1 MNAMDEQQHQN
12 IPASIGD
19 GGVNDNNT
27 NNNNINDVD
36 ETQNMNNFREQHLNK
51 FASLFSS
58 ARAEGSDEAVVGVHH
73 DIEMSAC
80 FSKSH
85 LRAAQQQQKVAGEG
99 FSNNMPVPP
108 SISSSSLSM
117 HTKNGQQ
124 PQVIDNNNKNKLLE
138 IASLNMSTPFYT
150 TPDTIVTTATTVLKN
165 VVSTMEELVDSRL
178 RSTVS
183 QLVKRSETP
192 APCLKLL
199 SPSRKPIQIATV
211 ITRFVSPDQQD
222 CENMGSNFTSSV
234 SADDMLSIPLQFKA
248 VIDIKVFGEM
258 STIEIVA
265 PVNMTAKFDTADDGL
280 FTAIDICFDSQTLL
294 QNMIGQARLIV
305 KMAVTK
311 AATLS
316 VQIVKWQ
323 EKRLKR
329 KQAASSM
336 GLKSGS
342 THSLIGGGLESIS
355 SFDCSMNTALSK
367 NAKHPSK
374 GLLRNPSFGGDTAK
388 LMRSNTNSVV
398 RFQENCELRTIV
410 PSGNNSSFPIQHP
423 HQEDQGQGG
432 NIHAGLFSWL
442 QEDSMFLTEEKLHE
456 KDIADAEA
464 ERERLAAPQPLR
476 FWSTEDNNV
485 DGGVRV
491 RSPQGLANM
500 TQTIFGNQPA
510 GESPPL
516 EEQNINGQYDNH
528 RQKRM
533 RMF

>member
-1 MNAMDEQQHQN
+1 MYIH
-12 IPASIGD
+12 
-19 GGVNDNNT
+19 
-27 NNNNINDVD
+27 
-36 ETQNMNNFREQHLNK
+36 
-51 FASLFSS
+51 
-58 ARAEGSDEAVVGVHH
+58 
-73 DIEMSAC
+73 
-80 FSKSH
+80 
-85 LRAAQQQQKVAGEG
+85 
-99 FSNNMPVPP
+99 
-108 SISSSSLSM
+108 
-117 HTKNGQQ
+117 
-124 PQVIDNNNKNKLLE
+124 
-138 IASLNMSTPFYT
+138 
-150 TPDTIVTTATTVLKN
+150 TVLTLK
-165 VVSTMEELVDSRL
+165 ELVDSRL

-222 CENMGSNFTSSV
+222 GENMGGSVTSSV
-234 SADDMLSIPLQFKA
+234 SANDMLSIPLQFKS

-258 STIEIVA
+258 STIEITT
-265 PVNMTAKFDTADDGL
+265 PVNMTAKFDTLDDGL
-280 FTAIDICFDSQTLL
+280 FTAIDICFDCQTLL

-316 VQIVKWQ
+316 VQIVKWH

-329 KQAASSM
+329 KQAAASM
-336 GLKSGS
+336 GVFGLKPSGS
-342 THSLIGGGLESIS
+342 THSLIGGGLGSIS

-388 LMRSNTNSVV
+388 LMRSNSMRSNSVV

-423 HQEDQGQGG
+423 LQADHQGQGG

-456 KDIADAEA
+456 KDIADAKA
-464 ERERLAAPQPLR
+464 ERKRLEAPQPVR
-476 FWSTEDNNV
+476 FWSTEDDGV

-500 TQTIFGNQPA
+500 TQTIFGNTA
-510 GESPPL
+510 GAPSPL
-516 EEQNINGQYDNH
+516 EELDIDNH

>member
-1 MNAMDEQQHQN
+1 MY
-12 IPASIGD
+12 I
-19 GGVNDNNT
+19 
-27 NNNNINDVD
+27 
-36 ETQNMNNFREQHLNK
+36 
-51 FASLFSS
+51 
-58 ARAEGSDEAVVGVHH
+58 
-73 DIEMSAC
+73 
-80 FSKSH
+80 
-85 LRAAQQQQKVAGEG
+85 
-99 FSNNMPVPP
+99 
-108 SISSSSLSM
+108 
-117 HTKNGQQ
+117 HT
-124 PQVIDNNNKNKLLE
+124 
-138 IASLNMSTPFYT
+138 S
-150 TPDTIVTTATTVLKN
+150 
-165 VVSTMEELVDSRL
+165 VSTLKELVDSRL

-222 CENMGSNFTSSV
+222 GENMGGSVTSSV
-234 SADDMLSIPLQFKA
+234 SANDMLSIPLQFKS

-258 STIEIVA
+258 STIEITA
-265 PVNMTAKFDTADDGL
+265 PVNMTAKFDTLDDGL
-280 FTAIDICFDSQTLL
+280 FTAIDICFDCQTLL

-316 VQIVKWQ
+316 VQIVKWH

-329 KQAASSM
+329 KQAAASM
-336 GLKSGS
+336 GVFGLKTSGS
-342 THSLIGGGLESIS
+342 THSLNGGGLGSIS

-423 HQEDQGQGG
+423 LQEDQGQGG

-464 ERERLAAPQPLR
+464 ERKRLEAPQPLR
-476 FWSTEDNNV
+476 FWSTEDDGV
-485 DGGVRV
+485 EGGVRV

-500 TQTIFGNQPA
+500 TQTIFGTVSV
-510 GESPPL
+510 ESPPL
-516 EEQNINGQYDNH
+516 EELDIHNH

>member
-1 MNAMDEQQHQN
+1 
-12 IPASIGD
+12 
-19 GGVNDNNT
+19 
-27 NNNNINDVD
+27 
-36 ETQNMNNFREQHLNK
+36 
-51 FASLFSS
+51 
-58 ARAEGSDEAVVGVHH
+58 
-73 DIEMSAC
+73 
-80 FSKSH
+80 
-85 LRAAQQQQKVAGEG
+85 
-99 FSNNMPVPP
+99 
-108 SISSSSLSM
+108 
-117 HTKNGQQ
+117 
-124 PQVIDNNNKNKLLE
+124 
-138 IASLNMSTPFYT
+138 
-150 TPDTIVTTATTVLKN
+150 
-165 VVSTMEELVDSRL
+165 VDSRL

-211 ITRFVSPDQQD
+211 ITRFVTPDQQD
-222 CENMGSNFTSSV
+222 GENMGGSVTSSV
-234 SADDMLSIPLQFKA
+234 SADDMLSIPLQFKS

-258 STIEIVA
+258 STIEIVS
-265 PVNMTAKFDTADDGL
+265 PVNMTAKFDTVDDGL
-280 FTAIDICFDSQTLL
+280 FTAIDICFDCQTLL

-316 VQIVKWQ
+316 VQIVKWH

-329 KQAASSM
+329 KQAAASM
-336 GLKSGS
+336 GVFGLKTSES
-342 THSLIGGGLESIS
+342 THSLIGGGLGSVS

-388 LMRSNTNSVV
+388 LMRSNSLRSNSVV

-410 PSGNNSSFPIQHP
+410 PSGNNSSFPIQRP
-423 HQEDQGQGG
+423 LQEDHQGQGG
-432 NIHAGLFSWL
+432 NIHSGLFSWL

-464 ERERLAAPQPLR
+464 ERKRLEAPQPLR

-500 TQTIFGNQPA
+500 TQTIFGTNTAP

-516 EEQNINGQYDNH
+516 EELNIANH